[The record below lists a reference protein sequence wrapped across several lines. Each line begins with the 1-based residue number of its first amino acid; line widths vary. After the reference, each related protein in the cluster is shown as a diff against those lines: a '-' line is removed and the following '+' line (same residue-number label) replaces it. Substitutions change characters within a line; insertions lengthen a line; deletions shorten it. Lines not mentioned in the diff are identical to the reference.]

1 MWSKKMG
8 EKEEGEENLQDES
21 CALRLKNK
29 SLEEGDPQ
37 GWKTRK
43 QIWCVWLYYKEFY
56 ISD

>member
-1 MWSKKMG
+1 MG

-37 GWKTRK
+37 G
-43 QIWCVWLYYKEFY
+43 
-56 ISD
+56 